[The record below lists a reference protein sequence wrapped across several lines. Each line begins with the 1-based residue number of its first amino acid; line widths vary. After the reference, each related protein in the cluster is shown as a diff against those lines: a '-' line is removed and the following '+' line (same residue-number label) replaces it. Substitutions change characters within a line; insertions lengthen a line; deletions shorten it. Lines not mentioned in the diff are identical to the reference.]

1 MAGRG
6 GCSLQSSV
14 LAISVL
20 YLLVLGLLLAL
31 ATVLALDPGPGL
43 ATLLELVDTADS
55 RLAGSAVAASV
66 RGLVT
71 SAQHHLALP
80 LTLLVVLLAAT
91 VMLAAG
97 AVFSRPLLLLP
108 WLGNLVTSMS
118 PSLHTCPPH
127 PIYTRVLLTMSPS
140 LPTCPGLLLLLDL
153 LAASLLVLAMAS
165 LEDAWLQ
172 TITFLIVAPMLT
184 LAAACWATG
193 ALSCLYLCVH
203 TCVSISNIYTMIR
216 TPQCSACGST
226 SAAAP
231 ARCPATAA
239 SPRCHPPSTR
249 RR

>member
-127 PIYTRVLLTMSPS
+127 SIYTRVLLTLSTHVPR
-140 LPTCPGLLLLLDL
+140 PAPAAGPAGRQPPGPRHGQPRGR
-153 LAASLLVLAMAS
+153 LAADHHLPHRGAHAHPGRRLLGHRCTVLF
-165 LEDAWLQ
+165 
-172 TITFLIVAPMLT
+172 IP
-184 LAAACWATG
+184 
-193 ALSCLYLCVH
+193 LCTHV
-203 TCVSISNIYTMIR
+203 CIYI
-216 TPQCSACGST
+216 
-226 SAAAP
+226 
-231 ARCPATAA
+231 
-239 SPRCHPPSTR
+239 
-249 RR
+249 

>member
-118 PSLHTCPPH
+118 PSLHTCP
-127 PIYTRVLLTMSPS
+127 
-140 LPTCPGLLLLLDL
+140 GLLLLLDL

-203 TCVSISNIYTMIR
+203 TCVSISNIYTMLR

-231 ARCPATAA
+231 ARCPATDG
-239 SPRCHPPSTR
+239 SPRYHPPSTR